1 MRILSRD
8 VARLGLG
15 RNLRNGRVVGG
26 WYGLV
31 SWWVMRLSA
40 RFSPYIVATFALVL
54 MAGVSAKAQ
63 NSGGSNTGSGSSSS
77 SSAGSS
83 VAGQTSTPATMNGTY
98 IAIDPLANVR
108 YDNRFDMSLTMAY
121 QHIKAGPNVL
131 QGANLGGLD
140 LSGSYWLTKR
150 WGIEGSG
157 RGFFGTSGVGAPSQ
171 TIKGPFIS
179 EYFFTAGPEWL
190 GPHNKHGDLIAHVLV
205 GGVYG
210 NFEQDLRGA
219 SPEVVAFYNNQVAP
233 AVIMGG
239 HWDLNRSARWVF
251 RITTDA
257 AMTHYGTN
265 YGAKISQWD
274 INTNVS
280 VGVAYKFTSIK
291 R

>member
-1 MRILSRD
+1 M
-8 VARLGLG
+8 AAGA
-15 RNLRNGRVVGG
+15 
-26 WYGLV
+26 
-31 SWWVMRLSA
+31 SA
-40 RFSPYIVATFALVL
+40 N
-54 MAGVSAKAQ
+54 AQ
-63 NSGGSNTGSGSSSS
+63 TSSSNSGSNSGSSSS
-77 SSAGSS
+77 SSAAS
-83 VAGQTSTPATMNGTY
+83 QTATPAMANGTY
-98 IAIDPLANVR
+98 ISVDPLAGVR
-108 YDNRFDMSLTMAY
+108 YNNRFDVSLTMAY

-150 WGIEGSG
+150 LGIEGSA
-157 RGFFGTSGVGAPSQ
+157 RGFLGTSGVGAPSQ

-219 SPEVVAFYNNQVAP
+219 SPEVVAFYNDQVAP
-233 AVIMGG
+233 AIIMGG
-239 HWDLNRSARWVF
+239 HFDLNRSAHWVF
-251 RITTDA
+251 RVTTDA

-274 INTNVS
+274 INPNVS
-280 VGVAYKFTSIK
+280 VGLVYKFTNIK